1 MWKMSSNI
9 KIIIFSARLE
19 ALFCQTPA
27 TGAITDHSSTWWLVR
42 FVHIFKCSPYI
53 QVVILL

>member
-27 TGAITDHSSTWWLVR
+27 TGAITGPLLYMAASK
-42 FVHIFKCSPYI
+42 ICSHF
-53 QVVILL
+53 QM

>member
-27 TGAITDHSSTWWLVR
+27 TGAITG
-42 FVHIFKCSPYI
+42 P
-53 QVVILL
+53 

>member
-27 TGAITDHSSTWWLVR
+27 ASARTGPLFYMAASKI
-42 FVHIFKCSPYI
+42 
-53 QVVILL
+53 